1 MINEFVNGFIKHENV
16 KKVVSPPST
25 ASQQMPQGSFYV
37 SIFNKEKMWPRV
49 PQEKSNVCQQQRRN
63 DELQFAGA
71 KNRSSFLLLAFQPE
85 DATEKKK
92 NSHLIRLPTQ
102 KEASDDIF
110 DVVSKLFSSKTN
122 FNNFSERESS

>member
-1 MINEFVNGFIKHENV
+1 MWRKLFPLRPPPRSKCPEAAFMFPYLTKKKCGREFRK
-16 KKVVSPPST
+16 
-25 ASQQMPQGSFYV
+25 
-37 SIFNKEKMWPRV
+37 
-49 PQEKSNVCQQQRRN
+49 KSNVCQQQRQN

-71 KNRSSFLLLAFQPE
+71 KNRSSFLLLDFQPE

-110 DVVSKLFSSKTN
+110 RRCFQAFLSKTN